1 MQCLPKLQMVLM
13 LCSPHL
19 KEGYAKGSSD
29 RCPKILIFKQYR
41 CLKKQ
46 VVCTSKHEALL
57 SFLFIFSFK
66 PDTKQVILNSSVR

>member
-1 MQCLPKLQMVLM
+1 MVLM

-19 KEGYAKGSSD
+19 KEGYAKGSCD

-46 VVCTSKHEALL
+46 VGYSIVIFLTGRRAKILRETS
-57 SFLFIFSFK
+57 S
-66 PDTKQVILNSSVR
+66 